1 MTNQDGFG
9 FITRAITRPNA
20 KGGRSF
26 DPWFLVG
33 VVMFTILTLNP
44 VTGAII
50 PIGLFCFCQW
60 CEDRKTTRY
69 HNDKPDYSTKVLPK
83 PRPRVTRND
92 R

>member
-26 DPWFLVG
+26 DPWFLIG

-50 PIGLFCFCQW
+50 PIGIFCFCQW
-60 CEDRKTTRY
+60 LSENRTSQ
-69 HNDKPDYSTKVLPK
+69 HNDKPDYSTKALPK

>member
-33 VVMFTILTLNP
+33 VVMFVVEENANLLIRS
-44 VTGAII
+44 
-50 PIGLFCFCQW
+50 
-60 CEDRKTTRY
+60 DRTAFHARNRCT
-69 HNDKPDYSTKVLPK
+69 NNTSCTSDKYIFIFHYSAEL
-83 PRPRVTRND
+83 
-92 R
+92 